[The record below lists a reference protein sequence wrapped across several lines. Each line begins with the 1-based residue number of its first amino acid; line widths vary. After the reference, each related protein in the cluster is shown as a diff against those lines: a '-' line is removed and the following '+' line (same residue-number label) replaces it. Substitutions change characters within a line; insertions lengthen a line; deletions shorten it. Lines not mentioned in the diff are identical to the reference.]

1 MSVNVNTNFTLSGE
15 KEYREKIGLIN
26 QGIKVLNAEMK
37 LSKTQFEENADSIDA
52 LTAKNDILERTIST
66 QEDKI
71 KTLREVLQKSAEAYG
86 ESDKKTM
93 GWQESLYKA
102 EAELNNLNS
111 ELRKNSEEIESRISA
126 ESEMSDAAIE
136 TAEGLDKETA
146 SLENQSDALKST
158 AEDNVSLGDAI
169 NSVADKLG
177 IKLPSG
183 ATKAIS
189 ALGSVSATTV
199 AAASAVAA
207 YIAILVKLE
216 KAFVDVTIEAAA
228 AADEML
234 TMSSISGMSV
244 ETLQEMQY
252 AAEFVDVSVDRLND
266 GFKDLTAAMKS
277 ANTGSEDAQK
287 AFAQLGVNI
296 TDSNGKLR
304 NAKDVFFETIDAL
317 GQLEAGTQRDALAM
331 TIFSESARELNPL
344 IDAGSGKLRQLAQQ
358 AHDTGYVLSEDA
370 VKSLGKVDDAL
381 KELNNTQEGLKN
393 QLAAEFAPTTE
404 KALNAIND
412 AVLEIGNAFIDSG
425 VVDSFA
431 DMLES
436 SLGLIDP
443 LMSLANVVL
452 PVLNVAMSQ
461 TADICAL
468 IADTANVIIGLF
480 TLDFD
485 KVKTG
490 LGLNASKGQYSN
502 LYRRGMYYRGYKYD
516 RETGSYYDPD
526 QLTQSQIDRAYQQ
539 ALQDGSA
546 VGMTYDLWLEQYKR
560 KYWGSNASGTDNWR
574 GGWTRVGE
582 NGPENVYLPRGAAVD
597 TAQESR
603 DGGNNYYYIT
613 IDAKSVQE
621 FEDIVRIAQEQ
632 RWKSRMG

>member
-1 MSVNVNTNFTLSGE
+1 MPNVNTNFTLSGE

-126 ESEMSDAAIE
+126 ESEMSDAALE
-136 TAEGLDKETA
+136 TAEGLNKETA

-158 AEDNVSLGDAI
+158 TEDNVSLGDAI

-183 ATKAIS
+183 ATKTIS

-216 KAFVDVTIEAAA
+216 KAFIDVTIEAAA

-266 GFKDLTAAMKS
+266 GFKDLTSAMKS

-404 KALNAIND
+404 KALNTIND

-436 SLGLIDP
+436 SLGIIDP
-443 LMSLANVVL
+443 LTTLAKIVL
-452 PVLNVAMSQ
+452 PWVNEGLSE
-461 TADICAL
+461 TADMVAL
-468 IADTANVIIGLF
+468 IADTADVIIGLLTF
-480 TLDFD
+480 NFD
-485 KVKTG
+485 KAKTA
-490 LGLNASKGQYSN
+490 LGWNPNEYSN
-502 LYRRGMYYRGYKYD
+502 TQRRIATRKGYKYD

-574 GGWTRVGE
+574 GGWTRIGE
-582 NGPENVYLPRGAAVD
+582 NGPENVFLPQGTTVE

-603 DGGNNYYYIT
+603 DSGNNYYYIT

>member
-1 MSVNVNTNFTLSGE
+1 MPNVNTNFTLSGE

-102 EAELNNLNS
+102 EAELNNLNA

-126 ESEMSDAAIE
+126 ESEMSDAALE
-136 TAEGLDKETA
+136 TAEGLNKETA

-158 AEDNVSLGDAI
+158 TEDNVSLGDAI

-199 AAASAVAA
+199 AAAGAVAA
-207 YIAILVKLE
+207 CIAILVKLE
-216 KAFVDVTIEAAA
+216 KAFVDVTIAAA
-228 AADEML
+228 ATADEML

-404 KALNAIND
+404 KALNTIND
-412 AVLEIGNAFIDSG
+412 AVLEIGNAFINSG
-425 VVDSFA
+425 IVESFA

-436 SLGLIDP
+436 SLGIIDP
-443 LMSLANVVL
+443 LTTLAKIVL
-452 PVLNVAMSQ
+452 PWVNEGLSE
-461 TADICAL
+461 TADMVAL
-468 IADTANVIIGLF
+468 IADTADVIIGLLTF
-480 TLDFD
+480 NFD
-485 KVKTG
+485 KAKTA
-490 LGLNASKGQYSN
+490 LGWNPNEYSN
-502 LYRRGMYYRGYKYD
+502 TQRRIATRKGYKYD

-574 GGWTRVGE
+574 GGWTRIGE

>member
-1 MSVNVNTNFTLSGE
+1 MPNVNTNFTLSGE

-136 TAEGLDKETA
+136 TAEGLNKETA

-199 AAASAVAA
+199 AAAGAVAA
-207 YIAILVKLE
+207 CIAILVKLE
-216 KAFVDVTIEAAA
+216 KAFVDVTIAAA
-228 AADEML
+228 ATADEML

-296 TDSNGKLR
+296 VDSNGKLR
-304 NAKDVFFETIDAL
+304 DAKDVFFETIDAL

-404 KALNAIND
+404 KALNTIND

-436 SLGLIDP
+436 SLGIIDP
-443 LMSLANVVL
+443 LTTLAKIVL
-452 PVLNVAMSQ
+452 PWVNEGLSE
-461 TADICAL
+461 TADMVAL
-468 IADTANVIIGLF
+468 IADTADVIIGLLTF
-480 TLDFD
+480 DFD
-485 KVKTG
+485 KAKTA
-490 LGLNASKGQYSN
+490 LGWNPNEYSN
-502 LYRRGMYYRGYKYD
+502 TQRRLAKRRGYKYD

-574 GGWTRVGE
+574 GGWTRIGE

>member
-1 MSVNVNTNFTLSGE
+1 MPNVNTNFTLSGE

-136 TAEGLDKETA
+136 TAEGLNKETA

-266 GFKDLTAAMKS
+266 GFKDLTSAMKS

-404 KALNAIND
+404 KALNTIND

-436 SLGLIDP
+436 SLGIIDP
-443 LMSLANVVL
+443 LTTLAKIVL
-452 PVLNVAMSQ
+452 PWVNEGLSE
-461 TADICAL
+461 TADMVAL
-468 IADTANVIIGLF
+468 IADTADVIIGLLTF
-480 TLDFD
+480 DFD
-485 KVKTG
+485 KAKTA
-490 LGLNASKGQYSN
+490 LGWNPNEYSN
-502 LYRRGMYYRGYKYD
+502 TQRRLAKRRGYKYD
-516 RETGSYYDPD
+516 RENGSYYDPD

-621 FEDIVRIAQEQ
+621 FDDIVRIAQEQ

>member
-199 AAASAVAA
+199 AAAGAVAA
-207 YIAILVKLE
+207 CIAILVKLE
-216 KAFVDVTIEAAA
+216 KAFVDVTIAAA
-228 AADEML
+228 ATADEML
-234 TMSSISGMSV
+234 TMSSISGMNV

-266 GFKDLTAAMKS
+266 GFKDLTSAMKS

-304 NAKDVFFETIDAL
+304 DAKDVFFETIDAL

-404 KALNAIND
+404 KALQTLND

-425 VVDSFA
+425 VVESFA

-436 SLGLIDP
+436 SLGIIDP
-443 LMSLANVVL
+443 LTTLAKIVL
-452 PVLNVAMSQ
+452 PWVNKGLSE
-461 TADICAL
+461 TADMVAL
-468 IADTANVIIGLF
+468 IADAADVIIGILTF
-480 TLDFD
+480 DFD
-485 KVKTG
+485 KTKTA
-490 LGLNASKGQYSN
+490 LGWNPNEYSN
-502 LYRRGMYYRGYKYD
+502 TQRRIATRKGYKYD

-574 GGWTRVGE
+574 GGWTRIGE

>member
-1 MSVNVNTNFTLSGE
+1 MPNVNTNFTLSGE

-126 ESEMSDAAIE
+126 ESEMSDAALE
-136 TAEGLDKETA
+136 TAKGLDKETA

-158 AEDNVSLGDAI
+158 TEDNVSLGDAI

-266 GFKDLTAAMKS
+266 GFKDLTSAMKS

-404 KALNAIND
+404 KALNTIND
-412 AVLEIGNAFIDSG
+412 AVLEIGNAFVDSG

-436 SLGLIDP
+436 SLGIIDP
-443 LMSLANVVL
+443 LTTLAKIVL
-452 PVLNVAMSQ
+452 PWVNEGLSE
-461 TADICAL
+461 TADMVAL
-468 IADTANVIIGLF
+468 IADTADVIIGLLTF
-480 TLDFD
+480 NFD
-485 KVKTG
+485 KAKTA
-490 LGLNASKGQYSN
+490 LGWNPNEYSN
-502 LYRRGMYYRGYKYD
+502 TQRRLAKRRGYKYD
-516 RETGSYYDPD
+516 RETDSYYDPD

>member
-1 MSVNVNTNFTLSGE
+1 MPNVNTNFTLSGE
-15 KEYREKIGLIN
+15 KEYRQKIGQIN
-26 QGIKVLNAEMK
+26 DGLKVLNSEMR
-37 LSKTQFEENADSIDA
+37 LTQSSFDDNADSIEA
-52 LTAKNDILERTIST
+52 LSAKGDVLKRTISS
-66 QEDKI
+66 QEEKVQ
-71 KTLREVLQKSAEAYG
+71 TLREALQKSAEAYG
-86 ESDKKTM
+86 ESDRRTMAWQTSLNNAKT
-93 GWQESLYKA
+93 
-102 EAELNNLNS
+102 ELNRMNTELKKNQSAIEDQS
-111 ELRKNSEEIESRISA
+111 ESTEQAA
-126 ESEMSDAAIE
+126 ES
-136 TAEGLDKETA
+136 
-146 SLENQSDALKST
+146 NQ
-158 AEDNVSLGDAI
+158 SLGDAVTA
-169 NSVADKLG
+169 VADKLG

-216 KAFVDVTIEAAA
+216 KAFIDVTIEAAA

-266 GFKDLTAAMKS
+266 GFKDLTSAMKS

-404 KALNAIND
+404 KALNTIND

-436 SLGLIDP
+436 SLGIIDP

-452 PVLNVAMSQ
+452 PVLNVAMNQ

-502 LYRRGMYYRGYKYD
+502 LYRRGMYYRGYEYD
-516 RETGSYYDPD
+516 RSTNSYYDPD

>member
-37 LSKTQFEENADSIDA
+37 LSKTQFEENAESIDA

-102 EAELNNLNS
+102 EAELNNLNA

-126 ESEMSDAAIE
+126 ESEMSDAALE
-136 TAEGLDKETA
+136 TAEGLNKETA

-158 AEDNVSLGDAI
+158 TEDNVSLGDAI

-216 KAFVDVTIEAAA
+216 KAFVDVTIAAA
-228 AADEML
+228 ATADEML

-266 GFKDLTAAMKS
+266 GFKDLTSAMKS

-404 KALNAIND
+404 KALNTIND

-436 SLGLIDP
+436 SLGIIDP
-443 LMSLANVVL
+443 LTTLAKIVL
-452 PVLNVAMSQ
+452 PWVNEGLSE
-461 TADICAL
+461 TADMVAL
-468 IADTANVIIGLF
+468 IADTADVIIGLLTF
-480 TLDFD
+480 NFD
-485 KVKTG
+485 KAKTA
-490 LGLNASKGQYSN
+490 LGWNPNEYSN
-502 LYRRGMYYRGYKYD
+502 TQRRIATRKGYKYD

-574 GGWTRVGE
+574 GGWTRIGE

>member
-1 MSVNVNTNFTLSGE
+1 MPNVNTNFTLSGE

-126 ESEMSDAAIE
+126 ESEMSDAALE
-136 TAEGLDKETA
+136 TAKGLNKETA

-158 AEDNVSLGDAI
+158 TEDNVSLGDAVTA
-169 NSVADKLG
+169 VADKLG

-216 KAFVDVTIEAAA
+216 KAFIDVTIEAAA

-404 KALNAIND
+404 KALNTIND

-502 LYRRGMYYRGYKYD
+502 LYRRGMYYRGYEYD
-516 RETGSYYDPD
+516 RNTNSYYDPD
-526 QLTQSQIDRAYQQ
+526 QLTQSQIDKAYQQ

-574 GGWTRVGE
+574 GGWTRIGE

>member
-1 MSVNVNTNFTLSGE
+1 MPNVNTNFTLSGE

-102 EAELNNLNS
+102 EAELNNLNA

-126 ESEMSDAAIE
+126 ESEMSDAALE
-136 TAEGLDKETA
+136 TAEGLNKETA

-158 AEDNVSLGDAI
+158 TEDNVSLGDAI

-177 IKLPSG
+177 IKLPAG

-266 GFKDLTAAMKS
+266 GFKDLTSAMKF

-404 KALNAIND
+404 KALNTIND

-436 SLGLIDP
+436 SLGIIDP
-443 LMSLANVVL
+443 LTTLAKIVL
-452 PVLNVAMSQ
+452 PWVNKGLSE
-461 TADICAL
+461 TADMVAL
-468 IADTANVIIGLF
+468 IADTADVIIGLLTF
-480 TLDFD
+480 NFD
-485 KVKTG
+485 KAKTA
-490 LGLNASKGQYSN
+490 LGWNPNEYSN
-502 LYRRGMYYRGYKYD
+502 TQRRIATRKGYKYD

>member
-15 KEYREKIGLIN
+15 KEYREKIGLIS

-126 ESEMSDAAIE
+126 ESKMNDAAQE
-136 TAEGLDKETA
+136 TAKGLKEE
-146 SLENQSDALKST
+146 SENLKKQSKELKNT
-158 AEDNVSLGDAI
+158 TEDNVSLGDAVA
-169 NSVADKLG
+169 SVADKLG

-266 GFKDLTAAMKS
+266 GFKDLTSAMKS

-381 KELNNTQEGLKN
+381 KELNNTQEGLKK
-393 QLAAEFAPTTE
+393 QIAAEFAPTTE
-404 KALNAIND
+404 KALKTLND

-425 VVDSFA
+425 VVESFA

-443 LMSLANVVL
+443 LTTIAKVVL
-452 PVLNVAMSQ
+452 PVLNIGLSQ
-461 TADICAL
+461 TADMVAL
-468 IADTANVIIGLF
+468 IADASDIIIGLMTF
-480 TLDFD
+480 DFD
-485 KVKTG
+485 KVKTA
-490 LGLNASKGQYSN
+490 LGWNASAGKYSN
-502 LYRRGMYYRGYKYD
+502 YYRRIASYKGYEYD
-516 RETGSYYDPD
+516 RDSNTYYDPK
-526 QLTQSQIDRAYQQ
+526 QLTGEQIERAYQE

-574 GGWTRVGE
+574 GGWTRIGE
-582 NGPENVYLPRGAAVD
+582 NGPENVFLPQGTTVE

>member
-102 EAELNNLNS
+102 EAELNNLNA

-234 TMSSISGMSV
+234 TISSISGMSV

-404 KALNAIND
+404 KALNTIND
-412 AVLEIGNAFIDSG
+412 AVLEIGNAFVDSG

-436 SLGLIDP
+436 SFGIIDP
-443 LMSLANVVL
+443 LTTLAKIVL
-452 PVLNVAMSQ
+452 PWVNEGLSE
-461 TADICAL
+461 TADMVAL
-468 IADTANVIIGLF
+468 IADTADVIIGLLTF
-480 TLDFD
+480 DFD
-485 KVKTG
+485 KAKTA
-490 LGLNASKGQYSN
+490 LGWNPNEYSN
-502 LYRRGMYYRGYKYD
+502 TQRRLAKRRGYKYD

-546 VGMTYDLWLEQYKR
+546 VGMTYDLWLEQYKH

>member
-216 KAFVDVTIEAAA
+216 KAFIDVTIEAAA

-266 GFKDLTAAMKS
+266 GFKDLTQAMKS

-287 AFAQLGVNI
+287 AFAQLGIKI
-296 TDSNGKLR
+296 TDSSGNLR
-304 NAKDVFFETIDAL
+304 NAKDVFFETVDAL

-404 KALNAIND
+404 KALNTIND
-412 AVLEIGNAFIDSG
+412 AVLEIGNAFVDSG

-436 SLGLIDP
+436 SLGIIDP
-443 LMSLANVVL
+443 LTTLAKIVL
-452 PVLNVAMSQ
+452 PWVNEGLSE
-461 TADICAL
+461 TADMVAL
-468 IADTANVIIGLF
+468 IADTADVIIGLLTF
-480 TLDFD
+480 DFD
-485 KVKTG
+485 KAKTA
-490 LGLNASKGQYSN
+490 LGWNPNEYSN
-502 LYRRGMYYRGYKYD
+502 TQRRLAKRRGYKYD

>member
-1 MSVNVNTNFTLSGE
+1 MPNVNTNFTLSGE

-102 EAELNNLNS
+102 EAELNNLNA

-126 ESEMSDAAIE
+126 ESEMSDAALE
-136 TAEGLDKETA
+136 TAEGLNKETA

-158 AEDNVSLGDAI
+158 TEDNVSLGDAI

-177 IKLPSG
+177 IKLPAG

-266 GFKDLTAAMKS
+266 GFKDLTSAMKS

-404 KALNAIND
+404 KALNTIND

-436 SLGLIDP
+436 SLGIIDP
-443 LMSLANVVL
+443 LTTLAKIVL
-452 PVLNVAMSQ
+452 PWVNEGLSE
-461 TADICAL
+461 TADMVAL
-468 IADTANVIIGLF
+468 IADTADVIIGLLTF
-480 TLDFD
+480 NFD
-485 KVKTG
+485 KAKTA
-490 LGLNASKGQYSN
+490 LGWNPNEYSN
-502 LYRRGMYYRGYKYD
+502 TQRRIATRKGYKYD

-574 GGWTRVGE
+574 GGWTRIGE
-582 NGPENVYLPRGAAVD
+582 NGPENVYLPQGAAVD

-603 DGGNNYYYIT
+603 DSGNNYYYIT

>member
-1 MSVNVNTNFTLSGE
+1 MPNVNTNFTLSGE

-126 ESEMSDAAIE
+126 ESEMGDAAIE

-207 YIAILVKLE
+207 YIAVLVKLE
-216 KAFVDVTIEAAA
+216 KAFVDVTIAAA
-228 AADEML
+228 ATADEML

-266 GFKDLTAAMKS
+266 GFKDLTSAMKS

-404 KALNAIND
+404 KALNTIND
-412 AVLEIGNAFIDSG
+412 AVLEIGNAFVDSG

-436 SLGLIDP
+436 SLGIIDP
-443 LMSLANVVL
+443 LTTLAKIVL
-452 PVLNVAMSQ
+452 PWVNEGLSE
-461 TADICAL
+461 TADMVAL
-468 IADTANVIIGLF
+468 IADTADVIIGLLTF
-480 TLDFD
+480 DFD
-485 KVKTG
+485 KAKTA
-490 LGLNASKGQYSN
+490 LGWNPNEYSN
-502 LYRRGMYYRGYKYD
+502 TQRRLAKRRGYKYD

>member
-1 MSVNVNTNFTLSGE
+1 MPNVNTNFTLSGE

-102 EAELNNLNS
+102 EAELNNLNA

-126 ESEMSDAAIE
+126 ESEMSDAALE
-136 TAEGLDKETA
+136 TAEGLNKETA

-158 AEDNVSLGDAI
+158 TEDNVSLGDAI

-199 AAASAVAA
+199 AAAGAVAA
-207 YIAILVKLE
+207 CIAILVKLE
-216 KAFVDVTIEAAA
+216 KAFVDVTIAAA
-228 AADEML
+228 ATADEML

-404 KALNAIND
+404 KALNTIND

-436 SLGLIDP
+436 SLGIIDP
-443 LMSLANVVL
+443 LTTLAKIVL
-452 PVLNVAMSQ
+452 PWVNEGLSE
-461 TADICAL
+461 TADMVAL
-468 IADTANVIIGLF
+468 IADTADVIIGLLTF
-480 TLDFD
+480 DFD
-485 KVKTG
+485 KAKTA
-490 LGLNASKGQYSN
+490 LGWNPNEYSN
-502 LYRRGMYYRGYKYD
+502 TQRRLAKRRGYKYD

-574 GGWTRVGE
+574 GGWTRIGE

>member
-1 MSVNVNTNFTLSGE
+1 MPNVNTNFTLSGE

-126 ESEMSDAAIE
+126 ESEMSDAALE
-136 TAEGLDKETA
+136 TTEGLNKETA

-158 AEDNVSLGDAI
+158 TEDNVSLGDAI

-216 KAFVDVTIEAAA
+216 KAFIDVTIEAAA

-266 GFKDLTAAMKS
+266 GFKDLTSAMKS

-404 KALNAIND
+404 KALNTIND

-425 VVDSFA
+425 VVESFA

-436 SLGLIDP
+436 SLGIIDP
-443 LMSLANVVL
+443 LTTLAKIVL
-452 PVLNVAMSQ
+452 PWVNEGLSE
-461 TADICAL
+461 TADMVAL
-468 IADTANVIIGLF
+468 IADTANVIIGLLTF
-480 TLDFD
+480 DFD
-485 KVKTG
+485 KAKTA
-490 LGLNASKGQYSN
+490 LGWNPNEYSN
-502 LYRRGMYYRGYKYD
+502 TQRRIATRKGYKYD

-574 GGWTRVGE
+574 GGWTRIGE

>member
-1 MSVNVNTNFTLSGE
+1 MPNVNTNFTLSGE

-126 ESEMSDAAIE
+126 ESEMSDAALE
-136 TAEGLDKETA
+136 TAEGLNKETA

-158 AEDNVSLGDAI
+158 TEDNVSLGDAI

-266 GFKDLTAAMKS
+266 GFKDLTSAMKS

-404 KALNAIND
+404 KALNTIND

-436 SLGLIDP
+436 SLGIIDP
-443 LMSLANVVL
+443 LTTLAKIVL
-452 PVLNVAMSQ
+452 PWVNEGLSE
-461 TADICAL
+461 TADMVAL
-468 IADTANVIIGLF
+468 IADTADVIIGLLTF
-480 TLDFD
+480 NFD
-485 KVKTG
+485 KAKTA
-490 LGLNASKGQYSN
+490 LGWNPNEYSN
-502 LYRRGMYYRGYKYD
+502 TQRRIATRKGYKYD

-546 VGMTYDLWLEQYKR
+546 VGMTYGLWLEQYKR

-603 DGGNNYYYIT
+603 DGSNNYYYIT

>member
-1 MSVNVNTNFTLSGE
+1 MPNVNTNFTLSGE

-126 ESEMSDAAIE
+126 ESEMSDAALE
-136 TAEGLDKETA
+136 TAEGLNKETA

-158 AEDNVSLGDAI
+158 TEDNVSLGDAI

-189 ALGSVSATTV
+189 SLGSVSATTV

-216 KAFVDVTIEAAA
+216 KAFIDVTIEAAA

-404 KALNAIND
+404 KALNTIND

-436 SLGLIDP
+436 SLGIIDP
-443 LMSLANVVL
+443 LTTLAKIVL
-452 PVLNVAMSQ
+452 PWVNKGLSE
-461 TADICAL
+461 TADMVAL
-468 IADTANVIIGLF
+468 IADAADVIIGLLTF
-480 TLDFD
+480 DFD
-485 KVKTG
+485 KAKTA
-490 LGLNASKGQYSN
+490 LGWNPNEYSN
-502 LYRRGMYYRGYKYD
+502 TQRRIATRKGYKYD

-574 GGWTRVGE
+574 GGWTRIGE

>member
-1 MSVNVNTNFTLSGE
+1 MPNVNTNFTLSGE
-15 KEYREKIGLIN
+15 QEYRKKIGQIN
-26 QGIKVLNAEMK
+26 DGLKVLNSEMR
-37 LSKTQFEENADSIDA
+37 LTQSRFADNADSVDA
-52 LTAKNDILERTIST
+52 LTAKNDVLERSILS
-66 QEDKI
+66 QEEKVQ
-71 KTLREVLQKSAEAYG
+71 TLRAALQESAEAYG
-86 ESDKKTM
+86 ESDKRTM
-93 GWQESLYKA
+93 KWQVSLNSA
-102 EAELNNLNS
+102 ETELNRMNTELKKNQSAIEDQS
-111 ELRKNSEEIESRISA
+111 ESTEQAA
-126 ESEMSDAAIE
+126 ES
-136 TAEGLDKETA
+136 
-146 SLENQSDALKST
+146 NQ
-158 AEDNVSLGDAI
+158 SLGDAVTA
-169 NSVADKLG
+169 VADKLG

-216 KAFVDVTIEAAA
+216 KAFIDVTIEAAA

-404 KALNAIND
+404 KALNTING

-425 VVDSFA
+425 VVESFA

-436 SLGLIDP
+436 SLGIIDP
-443 LMSLANVVL
+443 LTTLAKIVL
-452 PVLNVAMSQ
+452 PWVNKGLSE
-461 TADICAL
+461 TADMVAL
-468 IADTANVIIGLF
+468 IADAADVIIGILTF
-480 TLDFD
+480 DFD
-485 KVKTG
+485 KTKTA
-490 LGLNASKGQYSN
+490 LGWNPNEYSN
-502 LYRRGMYYRGYKYD
+502 TQRRIATRKGYKYD

-574 GGWTRVGE
+574 GGWTKIGE

>member
-1 MSVNVNTNFTLSGE
+1 MPNVNTNFTLSGE

-102 EAELNNLNS
+102 EAELNNLNA

-126 ESEMSDAAIE
+126 ESEMSDAALE
-136 TAEGLDKETA
+136 TAEGLNKETA

-158 AEDNVSLGDAI
+158 TEDNVSLGDAI

-216 KAFVDVTIEAAA
+216 KAFIDVTIEAAA

-266 GFKDLTAAMKS
+266 GFKDLTSAMKS

-304 NAKDVFFETIDAL
+304 DAKDVFFETIDAL

-404 KALNAIND
+404 KALNTIND

-436 SLGLIDP
+436 SLGIIDP
-443 LMSLANVVL
+443 LTTLAKIVL
-452 PVLNVAMSQ
+452 PWVNEGLSE
-461 TADICAL
+461 TADMVAL
-468 IADTANVIIGLF
+468 IADTADVIIGLLTF
-480 TLDFD
+480 NFD
-485 KVKTG
+485 KAKTA
-490 LGLNASKGQYSN
+490 LGWNPNEYSN
-502 LYRRGMYYRGYKYD
+502 TQRRIATRKGYKYD

-574 GGWTRVGE
+574 GGWTRIGE

>member
-1 MSVNVNTNFTLSGE
+1 MPNVNTNFTLSGE

-126 ESEMSDAAIE
+126 ESEMGDAAIE

-266 GFKDLTAAMKS
+266 GFKDLTSAMKS

-404 KALNAIND
+404 KALNTIND
-412 AVLEIGNAFIDSG
+412 AVLEIGNAFVDSG

-502 LYRRGMYYRGYKYD
+502 LYRRGMYYRGYEYD
-516 RETGSYYDPD
+516 RNTNSYYDPD

>member
-1 MSVNVNTNFTLSGE
+1 MPNVNTNFTLSGE
-15 KEYREKIGLIN
+15 QEYRKKIGQIN
-26 QGIKVLNAEMK
+26 DGLKVLNSEMR
-37 LSKTQFEENADSIDA
+37 LTQSRFADNADSVDA
-52 LTAKNDILERTIST
+52 LTAKNDVLERSILS
-66 QEDKI
+66 QEEKVQ
-71 KTLREVLQKSAEAYG
+71 TLRAALQESAEAYG
-86 ESDKKTM
+86 ESDKRTM
-93 GWQESLYKA
+93 KWQVSLNSA
-102 EAELNNLNS
+102 ETELNRMNT
-111 ELRKNSEEIESRISA
+111 ELKKNQS
-126 ESEMSDAAIE
+126 AIE
-136 TAEGLDKETA
+136 DQSESTEQAVE
-146 SLENQSDALKST
+146 SNQ
-158 AEDNVSLGDAI
+158 SLGDAVTA
-169 NSVADKLG
+169 VADKLG

-189 ALGSVSATTV
+189 SLGSVSATTV

-216 KAFVDVTIEAAA
+216 KAFIDVTIEAAA

-304 NAKDVFFETIDAL
+304 DAKDVFFETIDAL
-317 GQLEAGTQRDALAM
+317 GQLESGTERDALAM

-404 KALNAIND
+404 KALNTIND
-412 AVLEIGNAFIDSG
+412 AVLEIGDAFINSG
-425 VVDSFA
+425 IVESFA
-431 DMLES
+431 NILES
-436 SLGLIDP
+436 SVGIIEPMTTIIKL
-443 LMSLANVVL
+443 VL
-452 PVLNVAMSQ
+452 PALNIGLQQ
-461 TADICAL
+461 TAQLVAI
-468 IADTANVIIGLF
+468 IADAVDATIGLF
-480 TLDFD
+480 EGIFTGDFERF
-485 KVKTG
+485 KTA
-490 LGLNASKGQYSN
+490 LGLNAKNGQYSN
-502 LYRRGMYYRGYKYD
+502 QYRQGMYAQGYAYD
-516 RETGSYYDPD
+516 KSSNSFYDPS
-526 QLTQSQIDRAYQQ
+526 QLTESQVERAYKQ
-539 ALQDGSA
+539 ALQDGTA
-546 VGMTYDLWLEQYKR
+546 VGMTYDLWRREYER
-560 KYWGSNASGTDNWR
+560 KYFGYNAAGTDNWR

-582 NGPENVYLPRGAAVD
+582 NGPENVFLPQGTTVE

-603 DGGNNYYYIT
+603 DSGNNYYYIT

>member
-1 MSVNVNTNFTLSGE
+1 MPNVNTNFTLSGE

-126 ESEMSDAAIE
+126 ESEMSDAALE

-158 AEDNVSLGDAI
+158 TEDNVSLGDAI

-199 AAASAVAA
+199 AAAGAVAA
-207 YIAILVKLE
+207 CIAILVKLE
-216 KAFVDVTIEAAA
+216 KAFVDVTIAAA
-228 AADEML
+228 ATADEML

-296 TDSNGKLR
+296 VDSNGKLR

-404 KALNAIND
+404 KALNTIND

-425 VVDSFA
+425 VADSFA

-436 SLGLIDP
+436 SLGIIDP
-443 LMSLANVVL
+443 LTTLAKIVL
-452 PVLNVAMSQ
+452 PWVNEGLSE
-461 TADICAL
+461 TADMVAL
-468 IADTANVIIGLF
+468 IADTADVIIGLLTF
-480 TLDFD
+480 DFD
-485 KVKTG
+485 KAKTA
-490 LGLNASKGQYSN
+490 LGWNPNEYSN
-502 LYRRGMYYRGYKYD
+502 TQRRIATRKGYKYD

-574 GGWTRVGE
+574 GGWTRIGE
-582 NGPENVYLPRGAAVD
+582 NGPENVYLPRGTAVD

>member
-1 MSVNVNTNFTLSGE
+1 MPNVNTNFTLSGE

-102 EAELNNLNS
+102 EAELNNLNA

-126 ESEMSDAAIE
+126 ESEMSDAALE
-136 TAEGLDKETA
+136 TAEGLNKETA

-158 AEDNVSLGDAI
+158 TEDNVSLGDAI

-177 IKLPSG
+177 IKLPAG

-189 ALGSVSATTV
+189 SLGSVSATTV

-216 KAFVDVTIEAAA
+216 KAFIDVTIEAAA

-266 GFKDLTAAMKS
+266 GFKDLTSAMKS

-404 KALNAIND
+404 KALNTIND

-436 SLGLIDP
+436 SLGIIDP
-443 LMSLANVVL
+443 LTTLAKIVL
-452 PVLNVAMSQ
+452 PWVNEGLSE
-461 TADICAL
+461 TADMVAL
-468 IADTANVIIGLF
+468 IADTADVIIGLLTF
-480 TLDFD
+480 NFD
-485 KVKTG
+485 KAKTA
-490 LGLNASKGQYSN
+490 LGWNPNEYSN
-502 LYRRGMYYRGYKYD
+502 TQRRIATRKGYKYD

-582 NGPENVYLPRGAAVD
+582 NGPENVFLPQGTTVE

>member
-1 MSVNVNTNFTLSGE
+1 MPNVNTNFTLSGE

-102 EAELNNLNS
+102 EAELNNLNA

-126 ESEMSDAAIE
+126 ESEMSDAALE
-136 TAEGLDKETA
+136 TAEGLNKETA

-158 AEDNVSLGDAI
+158 TEDNVSLGDAI

-199 AAASAVAA
+199 AAAGAVAA
-207 YIAILVKLE
+207 CIAILVKLE
-216 KAFVDVTIEAAA
+216 KAFVDVTIAAA
-228 AADEML
+228 ATADEML

-287 AFAQLGVNI
+287 AFAQLGVHI

-304 NAKDVFFETIDAL
+304 DAKDVFFETIDAL
-317 GQLEAGTQRDALAM
+317 GQLESGTERDALAM

-404 KALNAIND
+404 KALQTLND

-436 SLGLIDP
+436 SLGIIDP
-443 LMSLANVVL
+443 LTTLAKIVL
-452 PVLNVAMSQ
+452 PWVNEGLSE
-461 TADICAL
+461 TADMVAL
-468 IADTANVIIGLF
+468 IADTADVIIGLLTF
-480 TLDFD
+480 DFD
-485 KVKTG
+485 KAKTA
-490 LGLNASKGQYSN
+490 LGWNPNEYSN
-502 LYRRGMYYRGYKYD
+502 TQRRLAKRRGYKYD
-516 RETGSYYDPD
+516 RETDSYYDPN

-546 VGMTYDLWLEQYKR
+546 VGMTYDLWLEQYKH

-574 GGWTRVGE
+574 GGWTRIGE

>member
-1 MSVNVNTNFTLSGE
+1 MPNVNTNFTLSGE

-102 EAELNNLNS
+102 EAELNSLNA

-126 ESEMSDAAIE
+126 ESEMSDAALE
-136 TAEGLDKETA
+136 TAEGLNKETA

-158 AEDNVSLGDAI
+158 TEDNVSLGDAI

-199 AAASAVAA
+199 AAAGAVAA
-207 YIAILVKLE
+207 CIAILVKLE
-216 KAFVDVTIEAAA
+216 KAFVDVTIAAA
-228 AADEML
+228 ATADEML

-404 KALNAIND
+404 KALNTIND

-436 SLGLIDP
+436 SLGIIDP
-443 LMSLANVVL
+443 LTTLAKIVL
-452 PVLNVAMSQ
+452 PWVNEGLSE
-461 TADICAL
+461 TADMVAL
-468 IADTANVIIGLF
+468 IADTADVIIGLLTF
-480 TLDFD
+480 NFD
-485 KVKTG
+485 KAKTA
-490 LGLNASKGQYSN
+490 LGWNPNEYSN
-502 LYRRGMYYRGYKYD
+502 TQRRMATRKGYKYD

-574 GGWTRVGE
+574 GGWTRIGE

>member
-1 MSVNVNTNFTLSGE
+1 MPNVNTNFTLSGE

-136 TAEGLDKETA
+136 TAEGLSKETA

-304 NAKDVFFETIDAL
+304 NAKDVFFETVDAL

-404 KALNAIND
+404 KALNTIND
-412 AVLEIGNAFIDSG
+412 AVLEIGNAFVDSG

-436 SLGLIDP
+436 SLGIIDP
-443 LMSLANVVL
+443 LTTLAKIVL
-452 PVLNVAMSQ
+452 PWVNEGLSE
-461 TADICAL
+461 TADMVAL
-468 IADTANVIIGLF
+468 IADTADVIIGLLTF
-480 TLDFD
+480 DFD
-485 KVKTG
+485 KAKTA
-490 LGLNASKGQYSN
+490 LGWNPNEYSN
-502 LYRRGMYYRGYKYD
+502 TQRRLAKRRGYKYD

-560 KYWGSNASGTDNWR
+560 KYWGANASGTDNWR

>member
-1 MSVNVNTNFTLSGE
+1 MSINVNTNFTLSGE

-126 ESEMSDAAIE
+126 ESEMGDAAIE

-158 AEDNVSLGDAI
+158 AEDNMSLGDAI

-404 KALNAIND
+404 KALNTIND

-436 SLGLIDP
+436 SLGIIDP
-443 LMSLANVVL
+443 LTTLAKIVL
-452 PVLNVAMSQ
+452 PWVNEGLSE
-461 TADICAL
+461 TADMVAL
-468 IADTANVIIGLF
+468 IADTADVIIGLLTF
-480 TLDFD
+480 NFD
-485 KVKTG
+485 KAKTA
-490 LGLNASKGQYSN
+490 LGWNPNEYSN
-502 LYRRGMYYRGYKYD
+502 TQRRLAKRRGYKYD

-546 VGMTYDLWLEQYKR
+546 VGMTYDLWLEQYRR

>member
-1 MSVNVNTNFTLSGE
+1 MPNVNTNFTLSGE

-37 LSKTQFEENADSIDA
+37 LSKTQFKENADSIDA

-126 ESEMSDAAIE
+126 ESEMSDAALE

-158 AEDNVSLGDAI
+158 TEDNVSLGDAI

-216 KAFVDVTIEAAA
+216 KAFIDVTIEAAA

-287 AFAQLGVNI
+287 AFAQLGVHI

-304 NAKDVFFETIDAL
+304 DAKDVFFETIDAL
-317 GQLEAGTQRDALAM
+317 GQLEAGTERDALAM

-404 KALNAIND
+404 KALQTLND

-436 SLGLIDP
+436 SLGIIDP
-443 LMSLANVVL
+443 LTTLAKIVL
-452 PVLNVAMSQ
+452 PWVNEGLSE
-461 TADICAL
+461 TADMVAL
-468 IADTANVIIGLF
+468 IADTADVIIGLLTF
-480 TLDFD
+480 DFD
-485 KVKTG
+485 KAKTA
-490 LGLNASKGQYSN
+490 LGWNPNEYSN
-502 LYRRGMYYRGYKYD
+502 TQRRLAKRRGYKYD

-546 VGMTYDLWLEQYKR
+546 VGMTYDLWLEQYKH

-574 GGWTRVGE
+574 GGWTRIGE

-603 DGGNNYYYIT
+603 DSGNNYYYIT

>member
-1 MSVNVNTNFTLSGE
+1 MPNVNTNFTLSGE
-15 KEYREKIGLIN
+15 KEYRQKIGQIN
-26 QGIKVLNAEMK
+26 DGLKVLNSEMR
-37 LSKTQFEENADSIDA
+37 LTQSSFDDNADSIEA
-52 LTAKNDILERTIST
+52 LSAKGDVLERTISS
-66 QEDKI
+66 QEEKVQ
-71 KTLREVLQKSAEAYG
+71 TLREALQKSAEAYG
-86 ESDKKTM
+86 ESDKRTM
-93 GWQESLYKA
+93 AWQTSLNNA
-102 EAELNNLNS
+102 QTELNRMNT
-111 ELRKNSEEIESRISA
+111 ELKKNQT
-126 ESEMSDAAIE
+126 AIE
-136 TAEGLDKETA
+136 DQSESTEQATE
-146 SLENQSDALKST
+146 SNQ
-158 AEDNVSLGDAI
+158 SLGDAVTA
-169 NSVADKLG
+169 VADKLG
-177 IKLPSG
+177 IKLPAG

-266 GFKDLTAAMKS
+266 GFKDLTSAMKS

-304 NAKDVFFETIDAL
+304 DAKDVFFETIDAL
-317 GQLEAGTQRDALAM
+317 GQLESGTERDALAM

-381 KELNNTQEGLKN
+381 KELNNTQEGLKK
-393 QLAAEFAPTTE
+393 QIAAEFAPTTE
-404 KALNAIND
+404 KALKTLND
-412 AVLEIGNAFIDSG
+412 AVLEIGDAFIDSG
-425 VVDSFA
+425 IVDSFA
-431 DMLES
+431 DILES

-443 LMSLANVVL
+443 LTALAKVVL
-452 PVLNVAMSQ
+452 PILNQAMSQ
-461 TADICAL
+461 TADIVAL
-468 IADTANVIIGLF
+468 IADAANVIIGLF

-485 KVKTG
+485 RVKTG

-502 LYRRGMYYRGYKYD
+502 LYRRGMYYQGYEYD
-516 RETGSYYDPD
+516 RNTNSYYDPN
-526 QLTQSQIDRAYQQ
+526 QLTQSQIDSAYQQ

-560 KYWGSNASGTDNWR
+560 QYFGSNASGTDNWR

-582 NGPENVYLPRGAAVD
+582 NGPENVYLPQGTTVE

>member
-1 MSVNVNTNFTLSGE
+1 MPNVNTNFTLSGE

-102 EAELNNLNS
+102 EAELNNLNA

-126 ESEMSDAAIE
+126 ESEMSDAALE
-136 TAEGLDKETA
+136 TAEGLNKETA

-158 AEDNVSLGDAI
+158 TEDNVSLGDAI

-199 AAASAVAA
+199 AAAGAVAA
-207 YIAILVKLE
+207 CIAILVKLE
-216 KAFVDVTIEAAA
+216 KAFVDVTIAAA
-228 AADEML
+228 ATADEML

-404 KALNAIND
+404 KALNTIND

-425 VVDSFA
+425 IVESFA

-436 SLGLIDP
+436 SLGIIDP
-443 LMSLANVVL
+443 LTTLAKIVL
-452 PVLNVAMSQ
+452 PWVNEGLSE
-461 TADICAL
+461 TADMVAL
-468 IADTANVIIGLF
+468 IADTADVIIGLLTF
-480 TLDFD
+480 NFD
-485 KVKTG
+485 KAKTA
-490 LGLNASKGQYSN
+490 LGWNPNEYSN
-502 LYRRGMYYRGYKYD
+502 TQRRIATRKGYKYD

-574 GGWTRVGE
+574 GGWTRIGE

-603 DGGNNYYYIT
+603 DSGNNYYYIT

>member
-126 ESEMSDAAIE
+126 ESKMSDAAIE

-199 AAASAVAA
+199 AAAGAVAA

-216 KAFVDVTIEAAA
+216 KAFIDVTIEAAA

-266 GFKDLTAAMKS
+266 GFKDLTSAMKS

-404 KALNAIND
+404 KALNTIND
-412 AVLEIGNAFIDSG
+412 AVLEIGNAFVDSG

-436 SLGLIDP
+436 SLGIIDP
-443 LMSLANVVL
+443 LTTLAKIVL
-452 PVLNVAMSQ
+452 PWVNEGLSE
-461 TADICAL
+461 TADMVAL
-468 IADTANVIIGLF
+468 IADTADVIIGLLTF
-480 TLDFD
+480 DFD
-485 KVKTG
+485 KAKTA
-490 LGLNASKGQYSN
+490 LGWNPNEYSN
-502 LYRRGMYYRGYKYD
+502 TQRRLAKRRGYKYD

>member
-37 LSKTQFEENADSIDA
+37 LSKTRFEENADSIDA

-126 ESEMSDAAIE
+126 ESEMSDAALE

-158 AEDNVSLGDAI
+158 TEDNVSLGDAVA
-169 NSVADKLG
+169 SVADKLG

-199 AAASAVAA
+199 AAAGAVAA
-207 YIAILVKLE
+207 CIAILVKLE
-216 KAFVDVTIEAAA
+216 KAFVDVTIAAA
-228 AADEML
+228 ATADEML

-287 AFAQLGVNI
+287 AFAQLGVHI

-304 NAKDVFFETIDAL
+304 DAKDVFFETIDAL
-317 GQLEAGTQRDALAM
+317 GQLESGTERDALAM

-404 KALNAIND
+404 KALNTIND

-425 VVDSFA
+425 VVNSFA

-436 SLGLIDP
+436 SLGIIDP
-443 LMSLANVVL
+443 LTTLAKIVL
-452 PVLNVAMSQ
+452 PWVNEGLSE
-461 TADICAL
+461 TADMVAL
-468 IADTANVIIGLF
+468 IADTADVIIGLLTF
-480 TLDFD
+480 DFD
-485 KVKTG
+485 KAKTA
-490 LGLNASKGQYSN
+490 LGWNPNEYSN
-502 LYRRGMYYRGYKYD
+502 TQRRLAKRRGYKYD

-560 KYWGSNASGTDNWR
+560 QYFGSNAAGTDNWR

-582 NGPENVYLPRGAAVD
+582 NGPENVFLPQGTTVE

-603 DGGNNYYYIT
+603 DSGNNYYYIT
-613 IDAKSVQE
+613 IDAKSVRE

>member
-1 MSVNVNTNFTLSGE
+1 MPNVNTNFTLSGE

-126 ESEMSDAAIE
+126 ESEMSDAALE

-158 AEDNVSLGDAI
+158 TEDNVSLGDAI

-199 AAASAVAA
+199 AAAGAVAA
-207 YIAILVKLE
+207 CIAILVKLE
-216 KAFVDVTIEAAA
+216 KAFVDVTIAAA
-228 AADEML
+228 ATADEML

-287 AFAQLGVNI
+287 AFAQLGVHI

-304 NAKDVFFETIDAL
+304 DAKDVFFETIDAL
-317 GQLEAGTQRDALAM
+317 GQLQSGTERDALAM

-404 KALNAIND
+404 KALNTIND

-425 VVDSFA
+425 VVESFA

-436 SLGLIDP
+436 SLGIIDP
-443 LMSLANVVL
+443 LTTLAKIVL
-452 PVLNVAMSQ
+452 PWVNEGLSE
-461 TADICAL
+461 TADMVAL
-468 IADTANVIIGLF
+468 IADTADVIIGLLTF
-480 TLDFD
+480 NFD
-485 KVKTG
+485 KAKTA
-490 LGLNASKGQYSN
+490 LGWNPNEYSN
-502 LYRRGMYYRGYKYD
+502 TQRRIAARKGYKYD

>member
-111 ELRKNSEEIESRISA
+111 ELRKNSEKIESRISA

-146 SLENQSDALKST
+146 SLENQSHALKST

-216 KAFVDVTIEAAA
+216 KAFIDVTIEAAA

-266 GFKDLTAAMKS
+266 GFKDLTSAMKS

-304 NAKDVFFETIDAL
+304 NAKDVFFETVDAL

-404 KALNAIND
+404 KALNTIND
-412 AVLEIGNAFIDSG
+412 AVLEIGNAFVDSG

-436 SLGLIDP
+436 SLGIIDP
-443 LMSLANVVL
+443 LTTLAKIVL
-452 PVLNVAMSQ
+452 PWVNEGLSE
-461 TADICAL
+461 TADMVAL
-468 IADTANVIIGLF
+468 IADTADVIIGLLTF
-480 TLDFD
+480 DFD
-485 KVKTG
+485 KVKTA
-490 LGLNASKGQYSN
+490 LGWNPNEYSN
-502 LYRRGMYYRGYKYD
+502 TQRRLAKRRGYKYD

-560 KYWGSNASGTDNWR
+560 KYLGSNASGTDNWR
-574 GGWTRVGE
+574 GGWTRIGE

>member
-1 MSVNVNTNFTLSGE
+1 MSINVNTNFTLSGE

-111 ELRKNSEEIESRISA
+111 ELRRNSEEIESRISA

-216 KAFVDVTIEAAA
+216 KAFIDVTIEAAA

-266 GFKDLTAAMKS
+266 GFKDLTSAMKS

-358 AHDTGYVLSEDA
+358 AHDTGYVLSEAA

-404 KALNAIND
+404 KALNTIND
-412 AVLEIGNAFIDSG
+412 AVLEIGNAFVDSG

-436 SLGLIDP
+436 SLGIIDP
-443 LMSLANVVL
+443 LTTLAKIVL
-452 PVLNVAMSQ
+452 PWVNEGLSE
-461 TADICAL
+461 TADMVAL
-468 IADTANVIIGLF
+468 IADTADVIIGLLTF
-480 TLDFD
+480 DFD
-485 KVKTG
+485 KAKTA
-490 LGLNASKGQYSN
+490 LGWNPNEYSN
-502 LYRRGMYYRGYKYD
+502 TQRRLAKRRGYKYD

>member
-1 MSVNVNTNFTLSGE
+1 MPNVNTNFTLSGE

-102 EAELNNLNS
+102 EAELNNLNA

-126 ESEMSDAAIE
+126 ESEMSDAALE
-136 TAEGLDKETA
+136 TAEGLNKETA

-158 AEDNVSLGDAI
+158 TEDNVSLGDAI

-266 GFKDLTAAMKS
+266 GFKDLTSAMKS

-404 KALNAIND
+404 KALNTIND

-436 SLGLIDP
+436 SLGIIDP
-443 LMSLANVVL
+443 LTTLAKIVL
-452 PVLNVAMSQ
+452 PWVNEGLSE
-461 TADICAL
+461 TADMVAL
-468 IADTANVIIGLF
+468 IADTADVIIGLLTF
-480 TLDFD
+480 NFD
-485 KVKTG
+485 KAKTA
-490 LGLNASKGQYSN
+490 LGWNPNEYSN
-502 LYRRGMYYRGYKYD
+502 TQRRIATRKGYKYD

-574 GGWTRVGE
+574 GGWTRIGE

>member
-126 ESEMSDAAIE
+126 ESEMGDAAIE

-266 GFKDLTAAMKS
+266 GFKDLTSAMKS

-404 KALNAIND
+404 KALNTIND
-412 AVLEIGNAFIDSG
+412 AVLEIGNAFVDSG

-436 SLGLIDP
+436 SLGIIDP
-443 LMSLANVVL
+443 LTTLAKIVL
-452 PVLNVAMSQ
+452 PWVNEGLSE
-461 TADICAL
+461 TADMVAL
-468 IADTANVIIGLF
+468 IADTADVIIGLLTF
-480 TLDFD
+480 DFD
-485 KVKTG
+485 KAKTA
-490 LGLNASKGQYSN
+490 LGWNPNEYSN
-502 LYRRGMYYRGYKYD
+502 TQRRLAKRRGYKYD

-560 KYWGSNASGTDNWR
+560 KYLGSNASGTDNWR
-574 GGWTRVGE
+574 GGWTRIGE